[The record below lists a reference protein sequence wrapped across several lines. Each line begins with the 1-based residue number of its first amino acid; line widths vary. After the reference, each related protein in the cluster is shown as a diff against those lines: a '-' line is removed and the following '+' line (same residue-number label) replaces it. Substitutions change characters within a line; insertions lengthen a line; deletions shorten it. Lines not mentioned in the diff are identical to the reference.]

1 MLTLSKKVDYAL
13 IALLHMAGKPVC
25 ELTTAKEIADQFS
38 IPGELL
44 GKVLQTL
51 ARAKLISSTQGSRG
65 GYHLQRPVERITL
78 GDVIEAVEGPVV
90 LTCCQEDPAHCGQYH
105 ACTIKEPV
113 HQIHGQL
120 VRFVHGVSLG
130 DFRPVTTPGMD
141 RLEKAV

>member
-1 MLTLSKKVDYAL
+1 MLTLSKKVEYAL
-13 IALLHMAGKPVC
+13 IALLHMAGKPPSD
-25 ELTTAKEIADQFS
+25 LATAKEMAEQFS

-44 GKVLQTL
+44 GKVLQSL

-90 LTCCQEDPAHCGQYH
+90 LACCQEDPSHCGQFH

-120 VRFVHGVSLG
+120 VRFVHGISLG
-130 DFRPVTTPGMD
+130 AFRPVASPALA